1 MPAYWTALANHL
13 WQSTL
18 FAGTAALLAFV
29 LRRDSARTR
38 YLLWFATSLKFL
50 IPASLLVGLGSQVE
64 WRSLHAVVP
73 PVAPA
78 VAQIGRPFTVPDEVR
93 VTETLAP
100 EKPTLLCYLLIGIW
114 AVGCGIACVRWGWLW
129 RRMRI
134 SAKRSAPL
142 PIGCPVEV
150 RSSPGLL
157 EPGVFGIWRPV
168 ILVPQGIADRL
179 SPHQIQAV
187 LAHEMCH
194 VNRRDNLTSAIH
206 MAVSAAFWFHPLV
219 WWIGAKL
226 VEEREVACDEEVLRQ
241 GCAPEIYAE
250 GILKVCRFYL
260 ESPLTCAS
268 GVTGSNLEK
277 RIEGIMTMRTV
288 RAMSFTRRLLLA
300 SAGVLAVAGP
310 VAVGIVEV
318 PSLRAQVQ
326 PHGPLRFEV
335 ASIKPLKNEGAK
347 GMLQIL
353 PGGVLRMEGTTLKS
367 LISFSYDVPESRVVG
382 GANWIGSEVYQL
394 IAKPERSEA
403 EDNPRGAIAPGT
415 PAWSRMQQRL
425 QNLLAER
432 FQLATHTTERE
443 VAGYALVA
451 AKGGAKVTASPEGDQ
466 TPAGTMRNRG
476 RIDGRNGTM
485 VMLAT
490 VLSNMLGS
498 PVVDRTGL
506 TGNYTYKLE
515 YSQDFGPVGPDT
527 GPVEEGLPSIFVA
540 LQEQLG
546 LKLESSRVTVPSI
559 VIDRAERPSAN

>member
-134 SAKRSAPL
+134 SSKRSAPL
-142 PIGCPVEV
+142 PIGCPIEV

-241 GCAPEIYAE
+241 GCA
-250 GILKVCRFYL
+250 GDLCR
-260 ESPLTCAS
+260 
-268 GVTGSNLEK
+268 
-277 RIEGIMTMRTV
+277 
-288 RAMSFTRRLLLA
+288 
-300 SAGVLAVAGP
+300 
-310 VAVGIVEV
+310 
-318 PSLRAQVQ
+318 
-326 PHGPLRFEV
+326 
-335 ASIKPLKNEGAK
+335 
-347 GMLQIL
+347 
-353 PGGVLRMEGTTLKS
+353 
-367 LISFSYDVPESRVVG
+367 
-382 GANWIGSEVYQL
+382 
-394 IAKPERSEA
+394 
-403 EDNPRGAIAPGT
+403 
-415 PAWSRMQQRL
+415 
-425 QNLLAER
+425 
-432 FQLATHTTERE
+432 
-443 VAGYALVA
+443 
-451 AKGGAKVTASPEGDQ
+451 
-466 TPAGTMRNRG
+466 
-476 RIDGRNGTM
+476 
-485 VMLAT
+485 
-490 VLSNMLGS
+490 
-498 PVVDRTGL
+498 
-506 TGNYTYKLE
+506 GN
-515 YSQDFGPVGPDT
+515 SQ
-527 GPVEEGLPSIFVA
+527 GLPLLSGIAFDVCVGSDG
-540 LQEQLG
+540 LQ
-546 LKLESSRVTVPSI
+546 SRK
-559 VIDRAERPSAN
+559 AN